1 MKVNI
6 NQGKHFLKL
15 SFSRKCFVL
24 INAVILSLLTFSCV
38 LPLWYTLCVSLSG
51 KTAIA
56 AGSVGLW
63 PVDITLTSYKAIMK
77 DSGFIRSFGVSFI
90 RVVAGTAFS
99 LAVMLMMAYPLSK
112 AKREFKYRN
121 IFMWIL
127 IFCFLFNGGLVPW
140 YITMK
145 NYGLINTM
153 AGLVLAG
160 GVPVYNVILVMNFF
174 RNIPKSLEE
183 AAIVDGAGPWTILL
197 KVIIPISKP
206 VIATV
211 TLFTIVNYWNEFFQ
225 GLVLSTTEKMYP
237 LQTYIQ
243 QMVVTLNMT
252 NMTLEQYQQMSQLSN
267 QGLNAAKLFIALI
280 PVLVVYP
287 FLQKYFISG
296 ITLGAVKE

>member
-1 MKVNI
+1 MI
-6 NQGKHFLKL
+6 QGKSIK
-15 SFSRKCFVL
+15 RKIFTGF
-24 INAVILSLLTFSCV
+24 NFVILMLLVLSCIV
-38 LPLWYTLCVSLSG
+38 PLWYTLCISLSG
-51 KTAIA
+51 KA
-56 AGSVGLW
+56 AVAGGMVSLW
-63 PVDITLTSYKAIMK
+63 PVDFTLSSYQAIIK
-77 DSGFIRSFGVSFI
+77 DMGFLRSVGISVA
-90 RVVAGTAFS
+90 RVVLGTIFS
-99 LAVMLMMAYPLSK
+99 LTVILLMSYPLSK
-112 AKREFKYRN
+112 SKREFKYRD

-127 IFCFLFNGGLVPW
+127 IFCFLFNGGLIPW

-153 AGLVLAG
+153 EGLVLAG
-160 GVPVYNVILVMNFF
+160 GVPVFNVILVMNFF

-183 AAIVDGAGPWTILL
+183 AAIVDGAGAWLILL
-197 KVIIPISKP
+197 RVIIPISKP

-252 NMTLEQYQQMSQLSN
+252 NMTLEQYQKVSQLSN
-267 QGLNAAKLFIALI
+267 QGLNAAKIFVALI
-280 PVLVVYP
+280 PVLLIYP
-287 FLQKYFISG
+287 FLQKYFITG

>member
-1 MKVNI
+1 MVKGKSVGRKIFVAVN
-6 NQGKHFLKL
+6 F
-15 SFSRKCFVL
+15 
-24 INAVILSLLTFSCV
+24 VILTLLVLSCL

-51 KTAIA
+51 KA
-56 AGSVGLW
+56 AVAGGLVSFW
-63 PVDITLTSYKAIMK
+63 PVDFTLSSYQAIIK
-77 DSGFIRSFGVSFI
+77 DMGFLRSAFVSLQ
-90 RVVAGTAFS
+90 RVVFGTVFS
-99 LAVMLMMAYPLSK
+99 LAVMLLMAYPLSK
-112 AKREFKYRN
+112 NKREFKYRN

-153 AGLVLAG
+153 SGLVLCG
-160 GVPVYNVILVMNFF
+160 GVPVFHVILVMNFF

-183 AAIVDGAGPWTILL
+183 AAVVDGAGPWKILAQ
-197 KVIIPISKP
+197 IILPISKP

-211 TLFTIVNYWNEFFQ
+211 ALFTIVNYWNEFFQ
-225 GLVLSTTEKMYP
+225 GLVLATSEEMYP

-243 QMVVTLNMT
+243 QMVVTLNMS
-252 NMTLEQYQQMSQLSN
+252 NMSLEQYQKMSQLSN
-267 QGLNAAKLFIALI
+267 EGLNAAKIFVAMI
-280 PVLVVYP
+280 PVLLIYP

>member
-1 MKVNI
+1 MI
-6 NQGKHFLKL
+6 QGKSIK
-15 SFSRKCFVL
+15 RKIFTGF
-24 INAVILSLLTFSCV
+24 NFVILMLLVLSCIV
-38 LPLWYTLCVSLSG
+38 PLWYTLCISLSG
-51 KTAIA
+51 KA
-56 AGSVGLW
+56 AVAGGMVSLW
-63 PVDITLTSYKAIMK
+63 PVDFTLSSYQAIIK
-77 DSGFIRSFGVSFI
+77 DMGFLRSVGISVA
-90 RVVAGTAFS
+90 RVVLGTIFS
-99 LAVMLMMAYPLSK
+99 LTVILLMSYPLSK
-112 AKREFKYRN
+112 SKREFKYRD

-127 IFCFLFNGGLVPW
+127 IFCFLFNGGLIPW

-160 GVPVYNVILVMNFF
+160 GVPVFNVILVMNFF

-183 AAIVDGAGPWTILL
+183 AAIVDGAGAWLILIR
-197 KVIIPISKP
+197 VIIPISKP

-252 NMTLEQYQQMSQLSN
+252 NMTLEQYQKVSQLSN
-267 QGLNAAKLFIALI
+267 QGLNAAKIFVALI
-280 PVLVVYP
+280 PVLLIYP
-287 FLQKYFISG
+287 FLQKYFITG

>member
-1 MKVNI
+1 MI
-6 NQGKHFLKL
+6 QGKSIK
-15 SFSRKCFVL
+15 RKIFTGF
-24 INAVILSLLTFSCV
+24 NFVILMLLVLSCIV
-38 LPLWYTLCVSLSG
+38 PLWYTLCISLSG
-51 KTAIA
+51 KA
-56 AGSVGLW
+56 AVAGGMVSLW
-63 PVDITLTSYKAIMK
+63 PVDFTLSSYQAIIK
-77 DSGFIRSFGVSFI
+77 DMGFLRSVGISVA
-90 RVVAGTAFS
+90 RVVLGTIFS
-99 LAVMLMMAYPLSK
+99 LTVILLMSYPLSK
-112 AKREFKYRN
+112 SKREFKYRD

-127 IFCFLFNGGLVPW
+127 IFCFLFNGGLIPW

-160 GVPVYNVILVMNFF
+160 GVPVFNVILVMNFF

-183 AAIVDGAGPWTILL
+183 AAIVDGAGAWLILL
-197 KVIIPISKP
+197 RVIIPISKP

-252 NMTLEQYQQMSQLSN
+252 NMTLEQYQKVSQLSN
-267 QGLNAAKLFIALI
+267 QGLNAAKIFVALI
-280 PVLVVYP
+280 PVLLIYP
-287 FLQKYFISG
+287 FLQKYFITG

>member
-1 MKVNI
+1 MI
-6 NQGKHFLKL
+6 QGKSIK
-15 SFSRKCFVL
+15 RKIFTGF
-24 INAVILSLLTFSCV
+24 NFVILMLLVLSCIV
-38 LPLWYTLCVSLSG
+38 PLWYTLCISLSG
-51 KTAIA
+51 KA
-56 AGSVGLW
+56 AVAGGMVSLW
-63 PVDITLTSYKAIMK
+63 PVEFTLSSYQAIIK
-77 DSGFIRSFGVSFI
+77 DMGFLRSVGISVA
-90 RVVAGTAFS
+90 RVVLGTIFS
-99 LAVMLMMAYPLSK
+99 LTVILLMSYPLSK
-112 AKREFKYRN
+112 SKREFKYRD

-127 IFCFLFNGGLVPW
+127 IFCFLFNGGLIPW

-160 GVPVYNVILVMNFF
+160 GVPVFNVILVMNFF

-183 AAIVDGAGPWTILL
+183 AAIVDGAGAWLILL
-197 KVIIPISKP
+197 RVIIPISKP

-252 NMTLEQYQQMSQLSN
+252 NMTLEQYQKVSQLSN
-267 QGLNAAKLFIALI
+267 QGLNAAKIFVALI
-280 PVLVVYP
+280 PVLLIYP
-287 FLQKYFISG
+287 FLQKYFITG

>member
-1 MKVNI
+1 MI
-6 NQGKHFLKL
+6 QGKSIK
-15 SFSRKCFVL
+15 RKIFTGF
-24 INAVILSLLTFSCV
+24 NFVILMLLVLSCIV
-38 LPLWYTLCVSLSG
+38 PLWYTLCISLSG
-51 KTAIA
+51 KAAVAGGMVSLWSVDFTLSSYQAIIKDM
-56 AGSVGLW
+56 GFLRSVGIS
-63 PVDITLTSYKAIMK
+63 VA
-77 DSGFIRSFGVSFI
+77 
-90 RVVAGTAFS
+90 RVVLGTIFS
-99 LAVMLMMAYPLSK
+99 LTVILLMSYPLSK
-112 AKREFKYRN
+112 SKREFKYRD

-127 IFCFLFNGGLVPW
+127 IFCFLFNGGLIPW

-160 GVPVYNVILVMNFF
+160 GVPVFNVILVMNFF

-183 AAIVDGAGPWTILL
+183 AAIVDGAGAWLILL
-197 KVIIPISKP
+197 RVIIPISKP

-252 NMTLEQYQQMSQLSN
+252 NMTLEQYQKVSQLSN
-267 QGLNAAKLFIALI
+267 QGLNAAKIFVALI
-280 PVLVVYP
+280 PVLLIYP
-287 FLQKYFISG
+287 FLQKYFITG

>member
-1 MKVNI
+1 MI
-6 NQGKHFLKL
+6 QGKSIK
-15 SFSRKCFVL
+15 RKIFTGF
-24 INAVILSLLTFSCV
+24 NFVILMLLVLSCIV
-38 LPLWYTLCVSLSG
+38 PLWYTLCISLSG
-51 KTAIA
+51 KA
-56 AGSVGLW
+56 AVAGGMVSLW
-63 PVDITLTSYKAIMK
+63 PVDFTLSSYQAIIK
-77 DSGFIRSFGVSFI
+77 DMGFLRSVGISVA
-90 RVVAGTAFS
+90 RVVLGTIFS
-99 LAVMLMMAYPLSK
+99 LTVILRMSYPLSK
-112 AKREFKYRN
+112 SKREFKYRD

-127 IFCFLFNGGLVPW
+127 IFCFLFNGGLIPW

-160 GVPVYNVILVMNFF
+160 GVPVFNVILVMNFF

-183 AAIVDGAGPWTILL
+183 AAIVDGAGAWLILL
-197 KVIIPISKP
+197 RVIIPISKP

-252 NMTLEQYQQMSQLSN
+252 NMTLEQYQKVSQLSN
-267 QGLNAAKLFIALI
+267 QGLNAAKIFVALI
-280 PVLVVYP
+280 PVLLIYP
-287 FLQKYFISG
+287 FLQKYFITG

>member
-1 MKVNI
+1 MI
-6 NQGKHFLKL
+6 QGK
-15 SFSRKCFVL
+15 SIGRKIF
-24 INAVILSLLTFSCV
+24 IGFNFVILILLVLSCV
-38 LPLWYTLCVSLSG
+38 IPLWYTLCVSLSG
-51 KTAIA
+51 KA
-56 AGSVGLW
+56 AVAGGMVSLW
-63 PVDITLTSYKAIMK
+63 PVDFTLSSYQAIIK
-77 DSGFIRSFGVSFI
+77 DIGFLRSVGISVL
-90 RVVAGTAFS
+90 RVVLGTGFS
-99 LAVMLMMAYPLSK
+99 LMVILLMAYPLSK
-112 AKREFKYRN
+112 PKREFKYRN

-127 IFCFLFNGGLVPW
+127 IFCFLFNGGLIPW

-153 AGLVLAG
+153 TGLILAG
-160 GVPVYNVILVMNFF
+160 GVPVFNVILVMNFF

-183 AAIVDGAGPWTILL
+183 AAIVDGAGAWTILL
-197 KVIIPISKP
+197 RIIIPVSKP

-252 NMTLEQYQQMSQLSN
+252 NMTLEQYQKVSQLSN
-267 QGLNAAKLFIALI
+267 QGLNAAKIFVALV
-280 PVLVVYP
+280 PVLVIYP
-287 FLQKYFISG
+287 FLQKYFITG

>member
-1 MKVNI
+1 MILMLLV
-6 NQGKHFLKL
+6 L
-15 SFSRKCFVL
+15 SCIV
-24 INAVILSLLTFSCV
+24 
-38 LPLWYTLCVSLSG
+38 PLWYTLCISLSG
-51 KTAIA
+51 KA
-56 AGSVGLW
+56 AVAGGMVSLW
-63 PVDITLTSYKAIMK
+63 PVDFTLSSYQAIIK
-77 DSGFIRSFGVSFI
+77 DMGFLRSVGISVA
-90 RVVAGTAFS
+90 RVVLGTIFS
-99 LAVMLMMAYPLSK
+99 LTVILLMSYPLSK
-112 AKREFKYRN
+112 SKREFKYRD

-127 IFCFLFNGGLVPW
+127 IFCFLFNGGLIPW

-160 GVPVYNVILVMNFF
+160 GVPVFNVILVMNFF

-183 AAIVDGAGPWTILL
+183 AAIVDGAGAWLILL
-197 KVIIPISKP
+197 RVIIPISKP

-252 NMTLEQYQQMSQLSN
+252 NMTLEQYQKVSQLSN
-267 QGLNAAKLFIALI
+267 QGLNAAKIFVALI
-280 PVLVVYP
+280 PVLLIYP
-287 FLQKYFISG
+287 FLQKYFITG

>member
-1 MKVNI
+1 MI
-6 NQGKHFLKL
+6 QGKSIK
-15 SFSRKCFVL
+15 RKIFTGF
-24 INAVILSLLTFSCV
+24 NFVILMLLVLSCIV
-38 LPLWYTLCVSLSG
+38 PLWYTLCISLSG
-51 KTAIA
+51 KA
-56 AGSVGLW
+56 AVAGGMVSLW
-63 PVDITLTSYKAIMK
+63 PVDFTLSSYQAIIK
-77 DSGFIRSFGVSFI
+77 DMGFLRSVGISVA
-90 RVVAGTAFS
+90 RVVLGTIFS
-99 LAVMLMMAYPLSK
+99 LTVILLMSYPLSK
-112 AKREFKYRN
+112 SKREFKYRD

-127 IFCFLFNGGLVPW
+127 IFCFLFNGGLIPW

-160 GVPVYNVILVMNFF
+160 GVPVFNVILVMNFF
-174 RNIPKSLEE
+174 WNIPKSLEE
-183 AAIVDGAGPWTILL
+183 AAIVDGAGAWLILL
-197 KVIIPISKP
+197 RVIIPISKP

-252 NMTLEQYQQMSQLSN
+252 NMTLEQYQKVSQLSN
-267 QGLNAAKLFIALI
+267 QGLNAAKIFVALI
-280 PVLVVYP
+280 PVLLIYP
-287 FLQKYFISG
+287 FLQKYFITG

>member
-1 MKVNI
+1 MVKGKSVGRKIFVAVN
-6 NQGKHFLKL
+6 F
-15 SFSRKCFVL
+15 
-24 INAVILSLLTFSCV
+24 VILTLLVLSCL

-51 KTAIA
+51 KA
-56 AGSVGLW
+56 AVAGGLVSFW
-63 PVDITLTSYKAIMK
+63 PVDFTLSSYQAIIK
-77 DSGFIRSFGVSFI
+77 DMGFLRSAFVSLQ
-90 RVVAGTAFS
+90 RVVFGTVFS
-99 LAVMLMMAYPLSK
+99 LAVMLLMAYPLSK
-112 AKREFKYRN
+112 NKREFKYRN

-153 AGLVLAG
+153 SGLVLCG
-160 GVPVYNVILVMNFF
+160 GVPVFNVILVMNFF

-183 AAIVDGAGPWTILL
+183 AAVVDGAGPWKILAQ
-197 KVIIPISKP
+197 IILPISKP

-211 TLFTIVNYWNEFFQ
+211 ALFTIVNYWNEFFQ
-225 GLVLSTTEKMYP
+225 GLVLATSEEMYP

-243 QMVVTLNMT
+243 QMVVTLNMS
-252 NMTLEQYQQMSQLSN
+252 NMSLEQYQKMSQLSN
-267 QGLNAAKLFIALI
+267 EGLNAAKIFVAMI
-280 PVLVVYP
+280 PVLLIYP

>member
-1 MKVNI
+1 MI
-6 NQGKHFLKL
+6 QGKSIK
-15 SFSRKCFVL
+15 RKIFTGF
-24 INAVILSLLTFSCV
+24 NFVILMLLVLSCIV
-38 LPLWYTLCVSLSG
+38 PLWYTLCISLSG
-51 KTAIA
+51 KA
-56 AGSVGLW
+56 AVAGGMVSLW
-63 PVDITLTSYKAIMK
+63 PVDFTLSSYQAIIK
-77 DSGFIRSFGVSFI
+77 DMGFLRSVGISVA
-90 RVVAGTAFS
+90 RVVLGTIFS
-99 LAVMLMMAYPLSK
+99 LTVILLMSYPLSK
-112 AKREFKYRN
+112 SKREFKYRD

-127 IFCFLFNGGLVPW
+127 IFCFLFNGGLIPW

-145 NYGLINTM
+145 NYRLINTM

-160 GVPVYNVILVMNFF
+160 GVPVFNVILVMNFF

-183 AAIVDGAGPWTILL
+183 AAIVDGAGAWLILL
-197 KVIIPISKP
+197 RVIIPISKP

-252 NMTLEQYQQMSQLSN
+252 NMTLEQYQKVSQLSN
-267 QGLNAAKLFIALI
+267 QGLNAAKIFVALI
-280 PVLVVYP
+280 PVLLIYP
-287 FLQKYFISG
+287 FLQKYFITG

>member
-1 MKVNI
+1 MI
-6 NQGKHFLKL
+6 QGKSIK
-15 SFSRKCFVL
+15 RKIFAGF
-24 INAVILSLLTFSCV
+24 NFVILMLLVLSCIV
-38 LPLWYTLCVSLSG
+38 PLWYTLCISLSG
-51 KTAIA
+51 KA
-56 AGSVGLW
+56 AVAGGMVSLW
-63 PVDITLTSYKAIMK
+63 PVDFTLSSYQAIIK
-77 DSGFIRSFGVSFI
+77 DMGFLRSVGISVA
-90 RVVAGTAFS
+90 RVVLGTIFS
-99 LAVMLMMAYPLSK
+99 LTVILLMSYPLSK
-112 AKREFKYRN
+112 SKREFKYRD

-127 IFCFLFNGGLVPW
+127 IFCFLFNGGLIPW

-160 GVPVYNVILVMNFF
+160 GVPVFNVILVMNFF

-183 AAIVDGAGPWTILL
+183 AAIVDGAGAWLILL
-197 KVIIPISKP
+197 RVIIPISKP

-252 NMTLEQYQQMSQLSN
+252 NMTLEQYQKVSQLSN
-267 QGLNAAKLFIALI
+267 QGLNAAKIFVALI
-280 PVLVVYP
+280 PVLLIYP
-287 FLQKYFISG
+287 FLQKYFITG

>member
-1 MKVNI
+1 
-6 NQGKHFLKL
+6 
-15 SFSRKCFVL
+15 
-24 INAVILSLLTFSCV
+24 
-38 LPLWYTLCVSLSG
+38 
-51 KTAIA
+51 
-56 AGSVGLW
+56 
-63 PVDITLTSYKAIMK
+63 
-77 DSGFIRSFGVSFI
+77 
-90 RVVAGTAFS
+90 
-99 LAVMLMMAYPLSK
+99 
-112 AKREFKYRN
+112 
-121 IFMWIL
+121 MWIL
-127 IFCFLFNGGLVPW
+127 IFCFLFNGGLIPW

-160 GVPVYNVILVMNFF
+160 GVPVFNVILVMNFF

-183 AAIVDGAGPWTILL
+183 AAIVDGAGAWLILL
-197 KVIIPISKP
+197 RVIIPISKP

-252 NMTLEQYQQMSQLSN
+252 NMTLEQYQKVSQLSN
-267 QGLNAAKLFIALI
+267 QGLNAAKIFVALI
-280 PVLVVYP
+280 PVLLIYP
-287 FLQKYFISG
+287 FLQKYFITG

>member
-1 MKVNI
+1 MLLV
-6 NQGKHFLKL
+6 L
-15 SFSRKCFVL
+15 SCIV
-24 INAVILSLLTFSCV
+24 
-38 LPLWYTLCVSLSG
+38 PLWYTLCISLSG
-51 KTAIA
+51 KA
-56 AGSVGLW
+56 AVAGGMVSLW
-63 PVDITLTSYKAIMK
+63 PVDFTLSSYQAIIK
-77 DSGFIRSFGVSFI
+77 DMGFLRSVGISVA
-90 RVVAGTAFS
+90 RVVLGTIFS
-99 LAVMLMMAYPLSK
+99 LTVILLMSYPLSK
-112 AKREFKYRN
+112 SKREFKYRD

-127 IFCFLFNGGLVPW
+127 IFCFLFNGGLIPW

-160 GVPVYNVILVMNFF
+160 GVPVFNVILVMNFF

-183 AAIVDGAGPWTILL
+183 AAIVDGAGAWLILL
-197 KVIIPISKP
+197 RVIIPISKP

-252 NMTLEQYQQMSQLSN
+252 NMTLEQYQKVSQLSN
-267 QGLNAAKLFIALI
+267 QGLNAAKIFVALI
-280 PVLVVYP
+280 PVLLIYP
-287 FLQKYFISG
+287 FLQKYFITG

>member
-1 MKVNI
+1 MI
-6 NQGKHFLKL
+6 QGNMGFLRSVGISVARVVL
-15 SFSRKCFVL
+15 GTIFSL
-24 INAVILSLLTFSCV
+24 TVIL
-38 LPLWYTLCVSLSG
+38 
-51 KTAIA
+51 
-56 AGSVGLW
+56 
-63 PVDITLTSYKAIMK
+63 
-77 DSGFIRSFGVSFI
+77 
-90 RVVAGTAFS
+90 
-99 LAVMLMMAYPLSK
+99 LMSYPLSK
-112 AKREFKYRN
+112 SKREFKYRD

-127 IFCFLFNGGLVPW
+127 IFCFLFNGGLIPW

-160 GVPVYNVILVMNFF
+160 GVPVFNVILVMNFF

-183 AAIVDGAGPWTILL
+183 AAIVDGAGAWLILL
-197 KVIIPISKP
+197 RVIIPISKP

-252 NMTLEQYQQMSQLSN
+252 NMTLEQYHNVSQLSN
-267 QGLNAAKLFIALI
+267 QGLNAAKIFVALI
-280 PVLVVYP
+280 PVLLIYP
-287 FLQKYFISG
+287 LLQKYFITG

>member
-1 MKVNI
+1 MI
-6 NQGKHFLKL
+6 QGKSIK
-15 SFSRKCFVL
+15 RKIFTGF
-24 INAVILSLLTFSCV
+24 NFVILMLLVLSCIV
-38 LPLWYTLCVSLSG
+38 PLWYTLCISLSG
-51 KTAIA
+51 KA
-56 AGSVGLW
+56 AVAGGMVSLW
-63 PVDITLTSYKAIMK
+63 PVDFTLSSYQAIIK
-77 DSGFIRSFGVSFI
+77 DMGFLRSVGISVA
-90 RVVAGTAFS
+90 RVVLGTIFS
-99 LAVMLMMAYPLSK
+99 LTVILLMSYPLSK
-112 AKREFKYRN
+112 SKREFKYRD

-127 IFCFLFNGGLVPW
+127 IFCFLFNGGLIPW

-160 GVPVYNVILVMNFF
+160 GVPVFNVILVMNFF

-183 AAIVDGAGPWTILL
+183 AAIVDGAGAWLILL
-197 KVIIPISKP
+197 RVIIPISKP

-237 LQTYIQ
+237 LQTYIH

-252 NMTLEQYQQMSQLSN
+252 NMTLEQYQKVSQLSN
-267 QGLNAAKLFIALI
+267 QGLNAAKIFVALI
-280 PVLVVYP
+280 PVLLIYP
-287 FLQKYFISG
+287 FLQKYFITG